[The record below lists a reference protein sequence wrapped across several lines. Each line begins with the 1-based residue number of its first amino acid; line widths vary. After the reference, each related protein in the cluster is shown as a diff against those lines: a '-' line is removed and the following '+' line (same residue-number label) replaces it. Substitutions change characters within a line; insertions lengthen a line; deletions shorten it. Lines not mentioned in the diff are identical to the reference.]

1 MRRLIYNFWQ
11 PGKRILLRANCLAQ
25 AFFNEAPER
34 AKELDN
40 IFQETREPVGPIMDS
55 HPRFKTKD
63 APVIK
68 VLRDAGA
75 VFYCK
80 TNNPQILMHLEM
92 NPNEEAL
99 VDASY
104 KPRENEFEAYC
115 WFVCVRIVGK
125 KWNLTDC
132 SSQTLALKGESG
144 LSCQIHRRLLEKRAK
159 SLVSYS
165 KTLSVAASPRTLLL
179 FSNWI
184 YTGKISLSTHEEHC
198 SAYSPAAKCL
208 LHSHKF
214 EAYCN
219 AAIED
224 DTLTP
229 CMAKKWGDRAKI
241 LSKCTVPAL
250 IQYRCPTQSHMDW
263 LVDLYIFASTYNISP
278 LRHDT
283 LHALAVVTE
292 IGGELPNHRIL
303 NKAFSANSTSQLSKY
318 LKDVYDLN
326 WSPTIATNFKAEKNE
341 QLHSE
346 VVEIF
351 LRNLVEDL
359 ETSQMEKETLSQR
372 MNATKA
378 KQDKR
383 NREIIEELADSG
395 RVLTQANAQATQIAE
410 TEKALAD
417 AKARIAELE
426 KENTFYQGQKRARE
440 DGDMVPEG
448 SVRGNDGQLDASEM
462 FSQSLKKPRR
472 TLRPK
477 TSGASNIAP
486 S

>member
-1 MRRLIYNFWQ
+1 MFVLPWLNSYRR
-11 PGKRILLRANCLAQ
+11 
-25 AFFNEAPER
+25 E
-34 AKELDN
+34 
-40 IFQETREPVGPIMDS
+40 S
-55 HPRFKTKD
+55 HTSFDIDTLCR
-63 APVIK
+63 
-68 VLRDAGA
+68 
-75 VFYCK
+75 
-80 TNNPQILMHLEM
+80 
-92 NPNEEAL
+92 
-99 VDASY
+99 
-104 KPRENEFEAYC
+104 
-115 WFVCVRIVGK
+115 
-125 KWNLTDC
+125 LTDC
-132 SSQTLALKGESG
+132 SSIVLALKGESG
-144 LSCQIHRRLLEKRAK
+144 SSCQIHRSLLEERAGN
-159 SLVSYS
+159 LVSRDIFS
-165 KTLSVAASPRTLLL
+165 KTVSVAASLRTLLL

-184 YTGKISLSTHEEHC
+184 YTGEISLSSREENC
-198 SAYSPAAKCL
+198 SADSGAPKCL
-208 LHSHKF
+208 LHSYEF

-219 AAIED
+219 LSLKGD
-224 DTLTP
+224 KPTSG
-229 CMAKKWGDRAKI
+229 MAKAWRKRAKT
-241 LSKCTVPAL
+241 LSKCSLPAL
-250 IQYRCPTQSHMDW
+250 VQHRCPTQSHMDW
-263 LVDLYIFASTYNISP
+263 LVDFYIFASTYDISP
-278 LRHDT
+278 LQRDI
-283 LHALAVVTE
+283 LQALAVVTE

-303 NKAFSANSTSQLSKY
+303 NKAFSANSTSKLSKY

-326 WSPTIATNFKAEKNE
+326 WSPAVATSFKAEKNE

-372 MNATKA
+372 MNATEA

-383 NREIIEELADSG
+383 NRNFFEELADSS
-395 RVLTQANAQATQIAE
+395 RALTEANAQATQIAE

-417 AKARIAELE
+417 ARARIAELE

-462 FSQSLKKPRR
+462 FSQPLKKPRR